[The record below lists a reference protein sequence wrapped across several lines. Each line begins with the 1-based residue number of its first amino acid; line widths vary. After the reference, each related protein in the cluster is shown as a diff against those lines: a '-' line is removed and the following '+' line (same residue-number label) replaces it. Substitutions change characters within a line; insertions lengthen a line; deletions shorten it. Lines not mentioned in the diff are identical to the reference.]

1 MDLPDRNDPAE
12 EAFVRY
18 WSDQADTDGLLLQIE
33 AAMDARRPMLAA
45 RLVNLLDEWVDI
57 TPGSALDRARQAARF
72 VIANRPSP
80 EDRSWSALE
89 EAWRDAR
96 KKRLKQIRERHR
108 HRMTGEAPKRRGRIQ
123 RRKR

>member
-1 MDLPDRNDPAE
+1 MRRAQILTPADAPPD
-12 EAFVRY
+12 
-18 WSDQADTDGLLLQIE
+18 
-33 AAMDARRPMLAA
+33 AA
-45 RLVNLLDEWVDI
+45 RMRALGWDVEEELGPDI
-57 TPGSALDRARQAARF
+57 TAPVVLES
-72 VIANRPSP
+72 
-80 EDRSWSALE
+80 LE